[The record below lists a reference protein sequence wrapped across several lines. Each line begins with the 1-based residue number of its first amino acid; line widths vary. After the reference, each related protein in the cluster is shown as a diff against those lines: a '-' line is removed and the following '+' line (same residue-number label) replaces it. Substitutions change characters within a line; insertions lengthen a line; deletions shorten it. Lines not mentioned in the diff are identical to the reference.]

1 MNIQT
6 NPKAAPANR
15 SVAGPFDITEVADK
29 SQYANFGAIHV
40 MPQQGV
46 DIRLEVEEATE
57 RVVAVT
63 LDYQGSTLQLQAFAA
78 PKSEGIWNE
87 IRHELAASIKAQSG
101 VAEEQIGS
109 FGLELQVRIPLVD
122 GTGAIVGNRSGRF
135 VGVDGPRWFLRGL
148 IGGAAIHDPT
158 AAAQMEAIFRSV
170 AVDRGSEPV
179 PPRELLSLHV
189 PIGVVTPPRGALI

>member
-15 SVAGPFDITEVADK
+15 SVAGPFDITEVTDK

-40 MPQQGV
+40 MPQHGV

>member
-1 MNIQT
+1 MIMQT

-15 SVAGPFDITEVADK
+15 SVAGPFDITEVSDK

-87 IRHELAASIKAQSG
+87 IRNELAASIKAQSG

-135 VGVDGPRWFLRGL
+135 LGVDGPRWFLRGL

-189 PIGVVTPPRGALI
+189 PIGVVTPPRGALA

>member
-87 IRHELAASIKAQSG
+87 IRNELAASIKAQSG

-135 VGVDGPRWFLRGL
+135 LGVDGPRWFLRGL